1 MRIVRYATKAGA
13 KYGVVR
19 EGRVHEIR
27 GDLYGKHAVAQAG
40 VPLGRLRLLA
50 PCEPT
55 KIVAVGLNY
64 GDHAEER
71 RLPIPEEPILFL
83 KPLTAILPPEGEIVY
98 PPCCQQLD
106 YEAELAIVMKRRAR
120 HVPKATALRYVLGYT
135 CFNDVTARDLQKK
148 DGQWTR
154 AKSFD
159 TFAPFGPWI
168 ETQLHLDDAPV
179 RARLNGII
187 VQDSNISN
195 FIFDVATLVS
205 FVSGVMTLHPG
216 DLIATGTPSGVGP
229 MQPGDV
235 IEIEVGGIG
244 TLRNRVVKA

>member
-1 MRIVRYATKAGA
+1 MRIVRYATKAGG

-19 EGRVHEIR
+19 EGRVHEMR
-27 GDLYGKHAVAQAG
+27 GDPFGKYATAKAG
-40 VPLGRLRLLA
+40 VPVARLRLLP
-50 PCEPT
+50 PCVPT
-55 KIVAVGLNY
+55 KIAAVGLNY
-64 GDHAEER
+64 WAHVEEM

-83 KPLTAILPPEGEIVY
+83 KPLTAILPPEGKIVH
-98 PPCCQQLD
+98 PPSCQRLD

-120 HVPKATALRYVLGYT
+120 HVPKAQALRYVLGYT

-168 ETQLHLDDAPV
+168 ETALNLDDAPV

-187 VQDSNISN
+187 MQDSNIN
-195 FIFDVATLVS
+195 DFIFDVPSLVS
-205 FVSGVMTLHPG
+205 FISEVMTLEPG

-229 MQPGDV
+229 MQAGDV

-244 TLRNRVVKA
+244 TLRNRVVKT

>member
-1 MRIVRYATKAGA
+1 MRIVRFATKGGA

-19 EGRVHEIR
+19 EGRVHEVQ
-27 GDLYGKHAVAQAG
+27 GDICGKYTVAKSGA
-40 VPLGRLRLLA
+40 PLGRLRLLP

-55 KIVAVGLNY
+55 KIVGVGLNY
-64 GDHAEER
+64 RDHAEEMHF
-71 RLPIPEEPILFL
+71 PIPEEPVLFL
-83 KPLTAILPPEGEIVY
+83 KPLTAILPPEGKIVY
-98 PPCCQQLD
+98 PPSCQRLD
-106 YEAELAIVMKRRAR
+106 YEAELAIVIKRKAR
-120 HVPKATALRYVLGYT
+120 YVPPAKALRYVLGYT

-148 DGQWTR
+148 DGRSTR

-168 ETQLHLDDAPV
+168 ETALNLDDAPV

-187 VQDSNISN
+187 MQDSNISN
-195 FIFDVATLVS
+195 FIFDVPTLVS
-205 FVSGVMTLHPG
+205 FVSEVMTLEPG
-216 DLIATGTPSGVGP
+216 DLIATGTPSGIGP